1 MGTANSN
8 HSINLSYYVLL
19 GTVLGAALVITT
31 QPMET
36 DSERLRNLS
45 KVTQLGLETK
55 AGQLSL
61 EIMFLTVI

>member
-1 MGTANSN
+1 M
-8 HSINLSYYVLL
+8 LL
-19 GTVLGAALVITT
+19 GAVLGAALTITT

-45 KVTQLGLETK
+45 KVTQLRLETK

>member
-1 MGTANSN
+1 MGIANSK

-19 GTVLGAALVITT
+19 GTVLGTALVITT